1 MEAPTKTRILHEL
14 ERLPDA
20 YANDVLAYVQG
31 LAQKAAERQAK
42 LEAMREAVNDPLFL
56 ADLRE
61 VRQDFEAIDH
71 ETL

>member
-1 MEAPTKTRILHEL
+1 MEAPTKTKILHEL

-20 YANDVLAYVQG
+20 YANDVLVYVQG
-31 LAQKAAERQAK
+31 LAQKAAGRQAK
-42 LEAMREAVNDPLFL
+42 LEAMREAAHDPLFL

-61 VRQDFEAIDH
+61 VQQEFDAIDH